1 MVVQPSI
8 ADILGVVY
16 RRKWSIGLVSALVLG
31 LGAAYLITAV
41 PQYRSTA
48 SLVVR
53 FGGSAVPVTNLAR
66 DAAATVIDSAERR
79 ELIQAHSDL
88 LTSPDMA
95 EAIINKIG
103 LARLYPAIAAQPP
116 AIGTPMDAAIKRFNA
131 DLFVSPEVVG
141 TVIRF
146 GFTSPDPVLA
156 KATLDALIDEYMR
169 RESEIFSD
177 SNFAFKKAQAGQAYA
192 TLIAT
197 QQALSA
203 YKAKAGISD
212 FETQMNALIQQQS
225 ELKGRLHVA
234 EVALAEATQRKSA
247 LAALLTNVA
256 VAVTNTSS
264 DKFRQVDE
272 AQARLNELQARE
284 RELTASHGP
293 DWPAARTLRASIA
306 EAQSTMAAMT
316 AASAN
321 RRQST
326 QSSVYSNL
334 QTDLLRVSAEAE
346 SGAQAVSLV
355 TTQLGEVGKRITA
368 LEAERAG
375 LQERQRNLE
384 LADSTYRSIAMSLE
398 DSRITADRLKD
409 GISRIAVIT
418 EPDLPL
424 VPTSPRYKLLSLFIA
439 LAAAMAGLVV
449 GFTRELMDDRFVSA
463 KQVAGRLKVPVLA
476 TFDKV

>member
-16 RRKWSIGLVSALVLG
+16 RRKWSIALVAAVVLG
-31 LGAAYLITAV
+31 LGVAYLMTAV
-41 PQYRSTA
+41 PTYRSTA
-48 SLVVR
+48 SIVVR
-53 FGGSAVPVTNLAR
+53 FGSAAVPTTNLAR
-66 DAAATVIDSAERR
+66 DAGATVIDSAERR

-95 EAIINKIG
+95 EAVITKVG
-103 LARLYPAIAAQPP
+103 LARLYPAIAAEPP
-116 AIGTPMDAAIKRFNA
+116 ATGTPMDAAIKRFNS

-146 GFTSPDPVLA
+146 GFSSPDPAIA
-156 KATLDALIDEYMR
+156 KATLDVLIDEYMR

-177 SNFAFKKAQAGQAYA
+177 SSFGFKKAQSDQAYSH
-192 TLIAT
+192 LIAT

-225 ELKGRLHVA
+225 ELKSRLHMA
-234 EVALAEATQRKSA
+234 EVTLAEATQRKTA
-247 LAALLTNVA
+247 LAALLSNVA
-256 VAVTNTSS
+256 VAVSNTSG
-264 DKFRQVDE
+264 DKYRQVDE
-272 AQARLNELQARE
+272 AQARLNDLQARE

-293 DWPAARTLRASIA
+293 NWPAARTLRASIA

-316 AASAN
+316 AASSS
-321 RRQST
+321 RRQTS
-326 QSSVYSNL
+326 QSPVYQNL
-334 QTDLLRVSAEAE
+334 QTDFLRISAEAE

-355 TTQLGEVGKRITA
+355 TAQLGEVGKRIAA
-368 LEAERAG
+368 LETQRAG
-375 LQERQRNLE
+375 LQERQRDLD

-398 DSRITADRLKD
+398 DSRIGTDRLKD
-409 GISRIAVIT
+409 GISRIAMIT
-418 EPDLPL
+418 APDLPL

-439 LAAAMAGLVV
+439 LAALMAGLAV
-449 GFTRELMDDRFVSA
+449 GFTRELMDDRFVSG